1 MRAAVIGVVMMLLVA
16 GCGGGGSLATS
27 PLQTGD
33 QAGQE
38 LEYVPV
44 VVEGTLLLGV
54 LKDVNGV
61 PAGVRITWVKS
72 TSSKISGYYI
82 YRDTSDSFD
91 GEPTQSEKD
100 NKRVSGFL
108 THDTGAGTTQSWDN
122 SFSPSVGSEYWYA
135 VTAVN
140 DTSDESD
147 FSDTVKITI
156 AQHTITSITT
166 SAVSIGDSVTITGT
180 YFGSSRG
187 SDVVYFTD
195 ADGTTDVEAASYTSW
210 TPTEIVVTVPYGA
223 ADGVIGVKVGSAT
236 VYSTQSIAY
245 NEPAVTVVNPTEDW
259 VNHNDVTFTGT
270 DFGPAPGSGG
280 TDSTVYFG
288 ATAAATGDI
297 TSWTT
302 TEIKVK
308 VPASATGLT
317 VNVYVDVA
325 GNESNTTPFTILP
338 HINSLD
344 DYNGSTG
351 QSVTLT
357 GTNFGSSSTPG
368 SVTVEGNNASVG
380 SWANTSVTIAIPAN
394 AVDGDVVLTR
404 DDSKVTEGVGFDVV
418 PTISSLS
425 PTRRIVG
432 DNLTINGSGFGDTR
446 GTSTVTFNGGSGVE
460 VTEGSAYVSW
470 SANQIVVEVPDGAA
484 SGTVTVHIGD
494 ADITGGSDYDSVTSS
509 GTVYVIL
516 AAPDITDLEQL

>member
-1 MRAAVIGVVMMLLVA
+1 MRVVAISVVLLLLVA
-16 GCGGGGSLATS
+16 GCGGGGSLATN
-27 PLQTGD
+27 PLQSGD
-33 QAGQE
+33 QAEQE

-44 VVEGTLLLGV
+44 VVDGPLLLGV

-61 PAGVRITWVKS
+61 PAGVRVTWVKS
-72 TSSKISGYYI
+72 TSSKISGYYV

-91 GEPTQSEKD
+91 GEPTQTEKD
-100 NKRVSGFL
+100 NKRVSGLL

-122 SFSPSVGSEYWYA
+122 SFSPSVDDEYWYA

-166 SAVSIGDSVTITGT
+166 DPVSIGDSVTITGT
-180 YFGSSRG
+180 YFGSSQG

-210 TPTEIVVTVPYGA
+210 TATEIVVTVPYGA
-223 ADGVIGVKVGSAT
+223 ADGVVGVKIGSAT
-236 VYSTQSIAY
+236 VYSTQSISY
-245 NEPAVTVVNPTEDW
+245 NEPAVTDVSPDEDY
-259 VNHNDVTFTGT
+259 VNHNDITFTGT

-280 TDSTVYFG
+280 TNSTVYFG
-288 ATAAATGDI
+288 TTAAASGDI
-297 TSWTT
+297 SSWTS

-308 VPASATGLT
+308 VPESATGMSI
-317 VNVYVDVA
+317 NVYVDVA

-338 HINSLD
+338 HIDSLD
-344 DYNGSTG
+344 DYDGTTG

-357 GTNFGSSSTPG
+357 GTNFGPATSPG
-368 SVTVEGNNASVG
+368 TVTVEGNNASVS
-380 SWANTSVTIAIPAN
+380 SWGNTSVTIAVPAN

-404 DDSKVTEGVGFDVV
+404 DDSEVTDGVGFDVV

-425 PTRRIVG
+425 PTRRIAG
-432 DNLTINGSGFGDTR
+432 EDLTINGSGFGDSR
-446 GTSTVTFNGGSGVE
+446 GSSTVTFNGGTGVE
-460 VTEGSAYVSW
+460 VTDGAAYTSW
-470 SANQIVVEVPDGAA
+470 SANEIVVEVPDGAE
-484 SGTVTVHIGD
+484 SGTVTVTISD
-494 ADITGGSDYDSVTSS
+494 ADITGGSDYDTATSS
-509 GTVYVIL
+509 GTIYVIL
-516 AAPDITDLEQL
+516 EAPDITDLEQL